1 METQEERVIKHHRW
15 LLLLQEQAVLLTKKR
30 IEERNRY
37 LAKSNGEIGYR
48 NHNVYGRASER
59 D

>member
-37 LAKSNGEIGYR
+37 LACKEVGYR

>member
-1 METQEERVIKHHRW
+1 METQEARVIKHHRW

-37 LAKSNGEIGYR
+37 LACK
-48 NHNVYGRASER
+48 
-59 D
+59 